1 MSEDKRVNTLVS
13 FLPKRTLAANLG
25 FPVEYLGIS
34 HSEETERYRIGILQQ
49 HAKADLYY
57 QTLNVKTVEE
67 EAVYNVKYLISVI
80 AKPDQS

>member
-1 MSEDKRVNTLVS
+1 MSQ
-13 FLPKRTLAANLG
+13 
-25 FPVEYLGIS
+25 
-34 HSEETERYRIGILQQ
+34 SEETEKYRIGLVKQY
-49 HAKADLYY
+49 AKANLYY